1 MRRPW
6 KNGVKAVA
14 FTMSEKQ
21 KCDLP
26 RTFFA
31 FFPPHGDALGLKQPS
46 TLEKS
51 G

>member
-1 MRRPW
+1 MRRPL
-6 KNGVKAVA
+6 KGGAGAVA

-31 FFPPHGDALGLKQPS
+31 FFTPHGDALGLKQPS
-46 TLEKS
+46 TPEKS